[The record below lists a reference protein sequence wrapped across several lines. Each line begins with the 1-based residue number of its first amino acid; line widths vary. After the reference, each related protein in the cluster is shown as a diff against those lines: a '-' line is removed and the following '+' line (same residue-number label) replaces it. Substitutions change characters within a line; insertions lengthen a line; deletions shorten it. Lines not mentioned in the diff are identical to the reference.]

1 MSNLTAGIQS
11 ALDAIKKV
19 SDADVTISRGA
30 IGEIERLVGT
40 IDTLTDKPEVR
51 QEGRYLVSRAL
62 GRFAAKPEGG
72 PSSIVWAARLHGA
85 VARYEFAL
93 RRAGLLPAP
102 EGEPRLGNQTPQR
115 TG

>member
-1 MSNLTAGIQS
+1 MSNRTAEIQS
-11 ALDAIKKV
+11 ALDAIKNV
-19 SDADVTISRGA
+19 SDADVTISREA

-40 IDTLTDKPEVR
+40 INTLTDNPEVR
-51 QEGRYLVSRAL
+51 QEGRYLVSRAM
-62 GRFAAKPEGG
+62 GRYTVTPEGG

-102 EGEPRLGNQTPQR
+102 EGEPRLGNEAPQR

>member
-1 MSNLTAGIQS
+1 MSEIQN

-19 SDADVTISRGA
+19 SDSDTAVSRGA

-40 IDTLTDKPEVR
+40 IDTLTDNPEVR
-51 QEGRYLVSRAL
+51 QEGRYLVSRAM
-62 GRFAAKPEGG
+62 GRFAATPEGG
-72 PSSIVWAARLHGA
+72 PSSIVWSARLHGA

-93 RRAGLLPAP
+93 RRAGLLPAL
-102 EGEPRLGNQTPQR
+102 EAEPRPKQTSQR